1 MTLTLKP
8 DRPPE
13 RRRGAPA
20 RGGATPLMEHV
31 RVTSPELD
39 QRAALERARK
49 RILAAACVF
58 IGLYVL
64 LGLKLTWSTVVNPK
78 FPSAAQIAAMQPTL
92 SVVPPMPGRADIT
105 DRNGTILAV
114 SLPGAEL
121 YADPQQVP
129 DPARDAQL
137 LANALPGIDPGW
149 MATELGAGVVVRK
162 RKEFVYLDRKLSPQ
176 EELAVNSLGIPG
188 VYFENNE
195 KRHYPDGD
203 LAGHILGGVRVDSS
217 GVAGVEKYFNARLIS
232 NPAPLALSIDAGI
245 QSIVHD
251 ELAAAVK
258 EFQAPGACAIVMNA
272 HTGEILAMVSL
283 PDYDVNDYG
292 TASRNAQ
299 FDRCVNGTYEPGS
312 VFKLQTIAMAL
323 DSGMIHWW
331 DYFDTTHPLQVGRFQ
346 ITDFEPVHTWMAVP
360 EILNVSSNI
369 GASRIATILGPKI
382 EQNWYQRQQ
391 FFQPLNIQ
399 LPGPPRPLF
408 PAFSNWGLAATMTVS
423 FGAGI
428 AISPL
433 QLVTAV
439 LPIVNGGIRYQP
451 TLLAVDPSGP
461 QPTGVRIMQQSTSEM
476 MCKLMTNVVL
486 FGTGKNAAV
495 PGYVVGGKTGTAQV
509 VGPHGGYLQH
519 TNNASFMAAFPMN
532 DPQYVV
538 YVLVLQP
545 KPDAT
550 TYGFT
555 TGGYIAAPS
564 VARIIAR
571 IGPMLGIMPAN
582 GAQLAALDQQ
592 LTVPLDPTP
601 PPGHGALGPGDPL
614 PPGANAFAYELM
626 GEKPPASAVALSK
639 SGLTVQA
646 RPADGAAV
654 RPASAQLRRRHDGVA
669 APISP
674 MLGPHVTLLAG
685 PHTGP
690 LMDRERENSDGLS

>member
-1 MTLTLKP
+1 MTLTLTP
-8 DRPPE
+8 GDRPP
-13 RRRGAPA
+13 RKRKGAPA
-20 RGGATPLMEHV
+20 RGGATPRMEQV

-39 QRAALERARK
+39 TRRALDKARK
-49 RILAAACVF
+49 RILVAACVF
-58 IGLYVL
+58 VGLYFV
-64 LGLKLTWSTVVNPK
+64 LGLKLTWSTVVDPK
-78 FPSAAQIAAMQPTL
+78 LPSAAQIAAMQPTL
-92 SVVPPMPGRADIT
+92 SVAPPPPSRADIT

-114 SLPGAEL
+114 SLPGAAL

-129 DPARDAQL
+129 DPAAAATL
-137 LANALPGIDPGW
+137 LANAMPGVDEA
-149 MATELGAGVVVRK
+149 ATAEKLGAGVPVNK
-162 RKEFVYLDRKLSPQ
+162 RKEFVYLDRKLTPQ

-203 LAGHILGGVRVDSS
+203 LAAHILGGVKVDST
-217 GVAGVEKYFNARLIS
+217 GVAGVEQYFNARLTS
-232 NPAPLALSIDAGI
+232 DPTPLALSIDAGI

-251 ELAAAVK
+251 ELASAVK
-258 EFQAPGACAIVMNA
+258 EFQAPGGCAIVMNA
-272 HTGEILAMVSL
+272 HTGEILAMASL
-283 PDYDVNDYG
+283 PDYDVNAYG
-292 TASRNAQ
+292 SAVPNDQ
-299 FDRCVNGTYEPGS
+299 FDKCVNGTYEPGS
-312 VFKLQTIAMAL
+312 VFKLQTVAMAL

-346 ITDFEPVHTWMAVP
+346 ITDFEPAHSWMAVP

-369 GASRIATILGPKI
+369 GASRIATILGPRI
-382 EQNWYQRQQ
+382 EQNWYTRQQ

-399 LPGPPRPLF
+399 LPGPPKPLF
-408 PAFSNWGLAATMTVS
+408 PSFNNWGLAATMTVA

-451 TLLAVDPSGP
+451 TLLAVDPNGP
-461 QPTGVRIMQQSTSEM
+461 QPQGVRIMQQSTSDM

-486 FGTGKNAAV
+486 YGTGKNAAV

-509 VGPHGGYLQH
+509 VGPHGGYLKH
-519 TNNASFMAAFPMN
+519 TNNASFMAAFPMD

-564 VARIIAR
+564 VGRIIAR
-571 IGPMLGIMPAN
+571 IGPMLGIMPAD
-582 GAQLAALDQQ
+582 GEQLAALDQR
-592 LTVPLDPTP
+592 LTVPLSPAA
-601 PPGHGALGPGDPL
+601 PPGEIALGPGRPL

-626 GEKPPASAVALSK
+626 GAAPPASALAGMKPGTAASSTGFAPVPAA
-639 SGLTVQA
+639 A
-646 RPADGAAV
+646 RA
-654 RPASAQLRRRHDGVA
+654 RRRRHDGVM
-669 APISP
+669 APVSP
-674 MLGPHVTLLAG
+674 SMLGSHMTMLEIG
-685 PHTGP
+685 RSTG
-690 LMDRERENSDGLS
+690 NGVS